1 MNRKSRISLV
11 LLLVITLFVV
21 SACGLPAQQT
31 VPAPAIPS
39 QPASSKL
46 ETTTQQQTT
55 INQSLTVPHG
65 VPVLMYHSIGDEPN
79 NDAVISK
86 ERFAEQMAF
95 LHSKQYNPLTLDELY
110 SYITAKKPLPP
121 KPVVIT
127 FDDGYRDTYDVALP
141 ILKKYGF
148 RSTMFIPAGDV
159 GKYLTWQQLREMKA
173 AGMDIGSH
181 SYTHRELD
189 GLSREVQ
196 AAEITKAKEL
206 LDRELNQDTRW
217 FCYPYG
223 TFNQTTKELLKAN
236 GITIAV
242 TIKPGWTKAGD
253 DPLTLQRVWLGN
265 GVTLKHFEERL
276 TSENYSIL

>member
-1 MNRKSRISLV
+1 MNRKSIISFV

-21 SACGLPAQQT
+21 TACGLPAQQT
-31 VPAPAIPS
+31 GPNPAMPS
-39 QPASSKL
+39 QPASSKP
-46 ETTTQQQTT
+46 EPTTKTQVSV
-55 INQSLTVPHG
+55 NQSLAVPHG

-95 LHSKQYNPLTLDELY
+95 LHSKQYNTLTLDELY
-110 SYITAKKPLPP
+110 GYITAKKPLPS

-127 FDDGYRDTYDVALP
+127 FDDGYRDTYEAALP
-141 ILKKYGF
+141 ILKQYGF
-148 RSTMFIPAGDV
+148 RSTMFIPVGDV

-181 SYTHRELD
+181 SYTHRELA

-196 AAEITKAKEL
+196 ATEITKAKEL

-242 TIKPGWTKAGD
+242 TINPGWTKAGD